1 MTEHPELL
9 NEECKLDIKSSFV
22 YSQEDIKR
30 IVEGMIQS
38 KFDNIQTSNNMEYGI
53 ESMQEN
59 ISGDISKM
67 LDKEVRTYSWT
78 PKGVKINVYQ
88 RTERASTKGI

>member
-30 IVEGMIQS
+30 IVEG
-38 KFDNIQTSNNMEYGI
+38 NIQTSNNMEYGI

-59 ISGDISKM
+59 ISGDISQM
-67 LDKEVRTYSWT
+67 LD
-78 PKGVKINVYQ
+78 NV
-88 RTERASTKGI
+88 ELFK

>member
-1 MTEHPELL
+1 MDKYKGTCSYL
-9 NEECKLDIKSSFV
+9 KLIQRQSFPNNSIFFAKGVKSSFV

-59 ISGDISKM
+59 ISGDISQM
-67 LDKEVRTYSWT
+67 LD
-78 PKGVKINVYQ
+78 NV
-88 RTERASTKGI
+88 ELFK

>member
-38 KFDNIQTSNNMEYGI
+38 KFDNIQRQIIWNM
-53 ESMQEN
+53 
-59 ISGDISKM
+59 
-67 LDKEVRTYSWT
+67 V
-78 PKGVKINVYQ
+78 
-88 RTERASTKGI
+88 

>member
-9 NEECKLDIKSSFV
+9 NEECELDIKSSFV

-59 ISGDISKM
+59 ISGDISQM
-67 LDKEVRTYSWT
+67 LD
-78 PKGVKINVYQ
+78 NV
-88 RTERASTKGI
+88 ELFK

>member
-38 KFDNIQTSNNMEYGI
+38 KFDNIYSFLFLYSPYHI
-53 ESMQEN
+53 N
-59 ISGDISKM
+59 ILFYPHYILQSS
-67 LDKEVRTYSWT
+67 LH
-78 PKGVKINVYQ
+78 
-88 RTERASTKGI
+88 